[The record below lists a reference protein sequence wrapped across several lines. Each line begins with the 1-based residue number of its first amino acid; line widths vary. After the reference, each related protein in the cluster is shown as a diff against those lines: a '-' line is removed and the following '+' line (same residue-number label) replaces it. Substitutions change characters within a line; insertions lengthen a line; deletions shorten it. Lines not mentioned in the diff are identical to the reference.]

1 MRRLNDAELTDWAS
15 KDPNVAQAY
24 MEGLAAGM
32 RVGMEAMALRQGQDK
47 ADPSVAQRREA
58 IMDCMDAQH
67 EMLALLVQSV
77 DTPPQT
83 AQLLVDASQASRA
96 RLREVDGQGGQG
108 E

>member
-1 MRRLNDAELTDWAS
+1 MRRINDAELVEWAS
-15 KDPNVAQAY
+15 KEPNIAQAY
-24 MEGLAAGM
+24 LDGLAAGM
-32 RVGMEAMALRQGQDK
+32 RIGMEAMALRQGQDK
-47 ADPSVAQRREA
+47 AGPLAARRREA
-58 IMDCMDAQH
+58 IQDCMDAQH

-83 AQLLVDASQASRA
+83 AQLLVDASQAARA